1 MEENRRNFLK
11 TLGLSSGAVMVSSV
25 TSAFEV
31 KGHKVHE
38 LKEHDLNNASVYAR
52 RKIETDILIA
62 GGGLSGVCAAL
73 AAARNG
79 AKVVLIQDRS
89 RLGGNASSEVR
100 MHIVGASQ
108 LKQVWRETGILEELM
123 LTESVTNPQA
133 CYEVLDYVLY
143 DKVRQ
148 VSILFYY

>member
-1 MEENRRNFLK
+1 QIEEMAKNP
-11 TLGLSSGAVMVSSV
+11 
-25 TSAFEV
+25 
-31 KGHKVHE
+31 
-38 LKEHDLNNASVYAR
+38 DVYVR
-52 RKIETDILIA
+52 RKIDTDILIV

-79 AKVVLIQDRS
+79 SKVVLIQDRS
-89 RLGGNASSEVR
+89 RLGGNASSEIR

-133 CYEVLDYVLY
+133 SYEMLDYVLY
-143 DKVRQ
+143 DKVFSEKNITLLLDT
-148 VSILFYY
+148 VMYEVFTDG

>member
-1 MEENRRNFLK
+1 MINP
-11 TLGLSSGAVMVSSV
+11 A
-25 TSAFEV
+25 SAFEINENNEIKEVQSSDV
-31 KGHKVHE
+31 KKNPG
-38 LKEHDLNNASVYAR
+38 VYVR

-89 RLGGNASSEVR
+89 RLGGNASSEIR

-133 CYEVLDYVLY
+133 SPVFVTAI
-143 DKVRQ
+143 KKASKHAKSGR
-148 VSILFYY
+148 IGI